1 MIILLVFH
9 LKITFQTL
17 GYLESYIF
25 AFSIWVSN
33 LLNFSK
39 TRTFFS
45 FCQPG
50 LCSSDHPHFILSLP
64 LLPESVAIFVWVY
77 PVLFTKLAAGCQP
90 YSLASCDLMTSLKR
104 AAPVPQVFAI
114 GSSAVLGLSILT
126 FQVNF
131 VAAESLGFN

>member
-25 AFSIWVSN
+25 AFSVWVSN

-39 TRTFFS
+39 ARTFFLV

-50 LCSSDHPHFILSLP
+50 LCGSEYPHFILSLP
-64 LLPESVAIFVWVY
+64 LLPESVAIFAWVDFCSL
-77 PVLFTKLAAGCQP
+77 PWSWLLAA
-90 YSLASCDLMTSLKR
+90 SHILLL
-104 AAPVPQVFAI
+104 PVI
-114 GSSAVLGLSILT
+114 
-126 FQVNF
+126 
-131 VAAESLGFN
+131 